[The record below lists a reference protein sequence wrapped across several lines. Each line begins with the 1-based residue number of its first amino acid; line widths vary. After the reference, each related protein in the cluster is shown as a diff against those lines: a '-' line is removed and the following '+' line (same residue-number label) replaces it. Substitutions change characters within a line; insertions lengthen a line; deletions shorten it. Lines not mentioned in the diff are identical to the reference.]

1 MPSATPS
8 FSSTFCLYDVQ
19 IRADA
24 DAPHVAD
31 ALRQTLR
38 YKGAAPD
45 ESTASAE
52 LTLDFS
58 TNRPTL
64 SVPKPARRI
73 GRTEHGS
80 IWIWQG
86 DDAMYLSR
94 GDSMVALRPD
104 AGIARAH
111 IGADL
116 STPSDARRDP
126 LFYLITMSLVILL
139 RYRGWFPLHA
149 AAVAQNGQGVL
160 LTAESDSG
168 KSTTALN
175 LVRQGWSYLSDDT
188 VLLREEDDRVQA
200 CSFRTDFCVDPEAA
214 DLFPALADTDWPPSL
229 SDTSKWRVDG
239 QAVFPGQFTPTCVP
253 RVLVVPSIVD
263 RDTSTLTPA
272 DQKDVLGAL
281 FRQGALSMI
290 PDRAVAE
297 QHLNLLKRLTHQAD
311 AYYLEA
317 GRDALDT
324 PEVLDRLLAPTL
336 D

>member
-8 FSSTFCLYDVQ
+8 FSSTFCLYDVR
-19 IRADA
+19 IRVDA
-24 DAPHVAD
+24 DAPHVAETM
-31 ALRQTLR
+31 RQTLR
-38 YKGAAPD
+38 YKGATSD
-45 ESTASAE
+45 ESEASAD
-52 LTLDFS
+52 LILDFS
-58 TNRPTL
+58 TDRPTL
-64 SVPKPARRI
+64 SIPEAARRL

-94 GDSMVALRPD
+94 ADSIVVLHPD
-104 AGIARAH
+104 AGVARAH

-116 STPSDARRDP
+116 SEPSDARRDP

-149 AAVAQNGQGVL
+149 AAVAQNGRGVL

-188 VLLREEDDRVQA
+188 VLLREEDDRVRA
-200 CSFRTDFCVDPEAA
+200 YSFRTDFCVDPEAA
-214 DLFPALADTDWPPSL
+214 DLFPELAGTDWPPSL

-253 RVLVVPSIVD
+253 RILVVPSIVD
-263 RDTSTLTPA
+263 RDTSTLTPT
-272 DQKDVLGAL
+272 DPKDVLGAL
-281 FRQGALSMI
+281 FRQGALSMT
-290 PDRAVAE
+290 PDRTVAE
-297 QHLNLLKRLTHQAD
+297 RHLDLLKRLVYQAD
-311 AYYLEA
+311 AYHLEA

-324 PEVLDRLLAPTL
+324 PEVLDQLLAPTL